1 MGKHHKR
8 RKHSKANQKAGEPI
22 MVPKGCPFYNGQRL
36 FDFRTG
42 FFIGI
47 VMAIEWCSANKQF
60 YCTTD
65 TNIWYYHR
73 DIDVEVAIGQRNNM
87 VPQFGVISLE
97 AYGYYDQ
104 GIVEE
109 IINCPPRPGETRK
122 PPIPEHLDV
131 DERAFKEYQEAL
143 AYGDYGHS

>member
-1 MGKHHKR
+1 MTKGN
-8 RKHSKANQKAGEPI
+8 RKSGGGGEPI

-47 VMAIEWCSANKQF
+47 VMAIEWCSNNKQF

-65 TNIWYYHR
+65 TNVWYYHR
-73 DIDVEVAIGQRNNM
+73 DIDVEVAIGQRKDR

-109 IINCPPRPGETRK
+109 IITCPPRPDETPHK
-122 PPIPEHLDV
+122 PTPKDLDT
-131 DERAFKEYQEAL
+131 DEKAFKEYQEAL